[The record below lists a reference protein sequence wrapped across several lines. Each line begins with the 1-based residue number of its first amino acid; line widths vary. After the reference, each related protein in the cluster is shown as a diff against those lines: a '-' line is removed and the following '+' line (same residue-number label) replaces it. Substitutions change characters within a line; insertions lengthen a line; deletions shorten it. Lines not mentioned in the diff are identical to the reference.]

1 MTARL
6 FHDVTPLAT
15 AQLNNDL
22 PPTNIYTGMRMVIT
36 QNRDKANNVVNGQL
50 GIVQTVFL
58 KLPTGKVVNVYPVA
72 SLKNG
77 QQQTVYHFSA
87 AYATTMCK
95 AQGQTLQKAVLWF
108 DIDRIPPGTAYVALS
123 RVKTLDIYFLSPL
136 RTKFFTPVTRDSH
149 QL

>member
-1 MTARL
+1 M
-6 FHDVTPLAT
+6 
-15 AQLNNDL
+15 
-22 PPTNIYTGMRMVIT
+22 IT

-58 KLPTGKVVNVYPVA
+58 KLPTGKVVNVYPVT

-77 QQQTVYHFSA
+77 QQTVYHFSA
-87 AYATTMCK
+87 AYATMCK

>member
-1 MTARL
+1 MGNWVLCRL
-6 FHDVTPLAT
+6 CKIRPF
-15 AQLNNDL
+15 
-22 PPTNIYTGMRMVIT
+22 
-36 QNRDKANNVVNGQL
+36 
-50 GIVQTVFL
+50 FF

-77 QQQTVYHFSA
+77 QQTVYHFSA
-87 AYATTMCK
+87 AYATMCK

-123 RVKTLDIYFLSPL
+123 RVKTLDDIYFLSPL

-149 QL
+149 LL

>member
-50 GIVQTVFL
+50 GIVQTVQ
-58 KLPTGKVVNVYPVA
+58 N
-72 SLKNG
+72 
-77 QQQTVYHFSA
+77 QTV
-87 AYATTMCK
+87 
-95 AQGQTLQKAVLWF
+95 
-108 DIDRIPPGTAYVALS
+108 
-123 RVKTLDIYFLSPL
+123 
-136 RTKFFTPVTRDSH
+136 FF
-149 QL
+149 